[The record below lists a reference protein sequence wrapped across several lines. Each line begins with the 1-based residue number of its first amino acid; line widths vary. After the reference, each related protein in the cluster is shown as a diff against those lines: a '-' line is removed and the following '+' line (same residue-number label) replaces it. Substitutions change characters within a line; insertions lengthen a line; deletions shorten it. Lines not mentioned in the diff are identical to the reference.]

1 MVAKKMK
8 KQKGQ
13 AIFELIIF
21 LPIFLFLMKTLFDYG
36 DAINHSINQNKAV
49 RSYYFY
55 TAANDSN
62 LPNLAYLGEF
72 QSKSVKTISL
82 DTFSWSTQTVPDE
95 SAFPM
100 GSCVKVPGFLG
111 NDLPGECDAPQ
122 PDDMK
127 SQFIRVYT
135 SFGVCTGSWAS
146 AEDNSAVSYALDW
159 PRAADA
165 LCQRSTR

>member
-1 MVAKKMK
+1 MK
-8 KQKGQ
+8 NEKGQ

-55 TAANDSN
+55 IAANDTN
-62 LPNLAYLGEF
+62 LPNLAYLGDF
-72 QSKSVKTISL
+72 QSKSIKTISL
-82 DTFSWSTQTVPDE
+82 DTFSWSTKTVPDE
-95 SAFPM
+95 SQLPS

-111 NDLPGECDAPQ
+111 NDIPEECDSPAP
-122 PDDMK
+122 DEMK
-127 SQFIRVYT
+127 SQFIRVYS
-135 SFGVCTGSWAS
+135 SFGLCTGTWSS

-159 PRAADA
+159 EQAALA